1 VMIPPFADPI
11 VDWATIGKVI
21 AVALVS
27 SVGIAIAFSIAV
39 LGTTRSVELR
49 RDGRS
54 TGASVFA
61 LVGLAGA
68 GVCIAAVVLGIIVMS
83 SK

>member
-1 VMIPPFADPI
+1 MIPPIAAPI

-27 SVGIAIAFSIAV
+27 SIGIAIAFSVAV
-39 LGTTRSVELR
+39 LGTTRWAELR

>member
-1 VMIPPFADPI
+1 MIPPFADPI

-21 AVALVS
+21 AIALVS
-27 SVGIAIAFSIAV
+27 SIGIAIAFSVAV

-68 GVCIAAVVLGIIVMS
+68 GVCIAAIVLGIIVMS